1 MCISKISDKGQTTIP
16 KRIREKLNLKK
27 GDKLNWIEYG
37 TDRAIITVIRDP
49 FEFLKGRYSN
59 LNLKYEELEHDA
71 DNLLG

>member
-16 KRIREKLNLKK
+16 KRIREKLNLRK

-49 FEFLKGRYSN
+49 FEFLKGRHSN
-59 LNLKYEELEHDA
+59 LNLKYEELEHNA